1 VPRSIH
7 VVVGGLF
14 GSESKGRV
22 SASIVTRLMTNAPD
36 AHVTCIRVAGPNA
49 GHVVWAIPPKDLVDA
64 DVANNPAPPP
74 MQRFAMRQIP
84 VGFVHPHVRLYIAPG
99 SEVSVAV
106 LESEIHELET
116 AGFQIRDRLYISP
129 QATILDNT
137 HMQRETDLVKS
148 IGSTGKGIGACRADR
163 LMRIARLVRDNEIIQ
178 GLLPAANIRE
188 LHEEI
193 NRDSNEHVVI
203 EGTQGYGLGLHSGYY
218 PKVTSSDCRAVDF
231 LAMSGVTPWAAPEP
245 DLQIHVVIRPY
256 PIRVA
261 GDSGPLI
268 GETTWENL
276 GLPAEKTTVTQK
288 IRRVGQ
294 FDPELVTRA
303 IEANGTN
310 RVSLHLAMADQVVPE
325 VKYMDSPT
333 DIHSLSDENR
343 KKLLDFLVSI
353 PHHAKLRSLGTGPAT
368 QIWLSAGEVNRM
380 LKLNPNTMMSTL

>member
-163 LMRIARLVRDNEIIQ
+163 LMRVWAGAAF
-178 GLLPAANIRE
+178 GLLPQGDFQR
-188 LHEEI
+188 LPRRRFPRHERGDALGRSRARPADPR
-193 NRDSNEHVVI
+193 RDPP
-203 EGTQGYGLGLHSGYY
+203 LPDPSG
-218 PKVTSSDCRAVDF
+218 RGF
-231 LAMSGVTPWAAPEP
+231 
-245 DLQIHVVIRPY
+245 R
-256 PIRVA
+256 
-261 GDSGPLI
+261 
-268 GETTWENL
+268 TTD
-276 GLPAEKTTVTQK
+276 
-288 IRRVGQ
+288 R
-294 FDPELVTRA
+294 
-303 IEANGTN
+303 
-310 RVSLHLAMADQVVPE
+310 
-325 VKYMDSPT
+325 
-333 DIHSLSDENR
+333 
-343 KKLLDFLVSI
+343 
-353 PHHAKLRSLGTGPAT
+353 
-368 QIWLSAGEVNRM
+368 
-380 LKLNPNTMMSTL
+380 